1 MEIQQIIKQAEQ
13 DIRQAIKDYGAH
25 TKQTEVLDDVSERF
39 IRRLARDSAYAKQG
53 LRELSSRSPVWDGRI
68 GALVINGTRTHDPDY
83 DRILG
88 LGRDILH
95 DVLKPDDS
103 RYYSILRALDIF

>member
-53 LRELSSRSPVWDGRI
+53 LR
-68 GALVINGTRTHDPDY
+68 
-83 DRILG
+83 
-88 LGRDILH
+88 
-95 DVLKPDDS
+95 
-103 RYYSILRALDIF
+103 